1 MTPIRNRFA
10 YLSIIIFLSSMRVFA
25 FGDSLRTEIE
35 HIIGGINGKVGAV
48 VLGVENSGI
57 LSINGDSRYPMQ
69 SVFKY
74 PLAIAV
80 LNQVDKKKLSLEQ
93 KIHLK
98 KSDLLPDTWSPLRD
112 KYPEGNV
119 DITLDELLK
128 ITVEQSDNNG
138 CDILFRLM
146 GGPKKVGKYI
156 HSLGIKDISIVATE
170 EEMHKDWS
178 VQYRNFSTPAAMAKL
193 LHKFFT
199 GSILSE
205 KSREY
210 LYQVMVSTSTGVG
223 RLKGALPEGT
233 VVAHKTGSSGENEKG
248 IAAATNDVGIV
259 TLPNDKHFVIAVF
272 VSDSGADEKTR
283 DAVIAKITRAV
294 WNSYTGQ

>member
-1 MTPIRNRFA
+1 MMPIRKRFA
-10 YLSIIIFLSSMRVFA
+10 YFSLIILLSSMRVFA
-25 FGDSLRTEIE
+25 FGDSLRAEIE
-35 HIIGGINGKVGAV
+35 HIIGGVNGKVGVA
-48 VLGVENSGI
+48 VLGVENGGTLTI
-57 LSINGDSRYPMQ
+57 KGTDKFPMQ
-69 SVFKY
+69 SVFKF
-74 PLAIAV
+74 PLAISV
-80 LNQVDKKKLSLEQ
+80 LNQVDKKKLSLDQ

-98 KSDLLPDTWSPLRD
+98 KSDLLPNTWSPLRD
-112 KYPEGNV
+112 KYPGGNV

-128 ITVEQSDNNG
+128 ITVSQSDNNG

-199 GSILSE
+199 GSVLSE

-233 VVAHKTGSSGENEKG
+233 IVAHKTGSSGENEKG
-248 IAAATNDVGIV
+248 IAAATNDVGII
-259 TLPNDKHFVIAVF
+259 TLPDGSHVIVVVF
-272 VSDSGADEKTR
+272 VSDSTADEKTR
-283 DAVIAKITRAV
+283 DAVIAKIAKAV
-294 WNSYTGQ
+294 WSAFPKR

>member
-1 MTPIRNRFA
+1 MNFMRIRFKYSA
-10 YLSIIIFLSSMRVFA
+10 IIIFIAAMNLFA
-25 FGDSLRTEIE
+25 FRDPLRGEIE
-35 HIIGGINGKVGAV
+35 HIIGSINGKVGVAV
-48 VLGVENSGI
+48 MGVEEGDT
-57 LSINGDSRYPMQ
+57 LTVNGLSRYPMQ
-69 SVFKY
+69 SVFKF
-74 PLAIAV
+74 PLAISV

-93 KIHLK
+93 KIHIS
-98 KSDLLPDTWSPLRD
+98 KSDLLPNTWSPLRD
-112 KYPEGNV
+112 KYPDGNV

-128 ITVEQSDNNG
+128 FTVAQSDNNG

-178 VQYRNFSTPAAMAKL
+178 VQYRNFSSPAAMAKL
-193 LHKFFT
+193 LYKFYT
-199 GSILSE
+199 GNILSE

-210 LYQVMVSTSTGVG
+210 LYQVMVSTSTGPG

-259 TLPNDKHFVIAVF
+259 TLPNGKHFIIAVF

-283 DAVIAKITRAV
+283 DAVIAKITKAV
-294 WNSYTGQ
+294 WFGFLKR